1 MLYLTGLGRHRST
14 QSCRVRN
21 SAQPDSDTDR
31 ENAVLMG
38 LPVSSYLTGG
48 ETEAEIKLNTEP
60 EPTESKTT

>member
-1 MLYLTGLGRHRST
+1 
-14 QSCRVRN
+14 
-21 SAQPDSDTDR
+21 
-31 ENAVLMG
+31 MG